1 MHAPPSL
8 LSSLATH
15 GRATLREIG
24 GACLDHPLAGG
35 PHRHKGRI
43 DMASSGKRKTT
54 MAKLAR
60 ESRLRERRVEKKA
73 RKDARRYAA
82 EHPQP
87 EREHDDPSDE
97 SLEEPGPA
105 PSSGASPAA
114 S

>member
-1 MHAPPSL
+1 
-8 LSSLATH
+8 
-15 GRATLREIG
+15 
-24 GACLDHPLAGG
+24 
-35 PHRHKGRI
+35 
-43 DMASSGKRKTT
+43 MASSGKRKTT

-60 ESRLRERRVEKKA
+60 ESRLRERRMEKKA

-97 SLEEPGPA
+97 GLEEPGPA

-114 S
+114 PER

>member
-1 MHAPPSL
+1 
-8 LSSLATH
+8 
-15 GRATLREIG
+15 
-24 GACLDHPLAGG
+24 
-35 PHRHKGRI
+35 
-43 DMASSGKRKTT
+43 MASSGKRKTT

-60 ESRLRERRVEKKA
+60 ESRLRERRMEKKA

-87 EREHDDPSDE
+87 EREHDDPSDV
-97 SLEEPGPA
+97 SLDDPSDVGLQEPGPG

>member
-1 MHAPPSL
+1 MHAPSPL

-24 GACLDHPLAGG
+24 GARLDHPLAGG

-43 DMASSGKRKTT
+43 RMASSGKRKTT

-60 ESRLRERRVEKKA
+60 ESRLRERRMEKKA

-82 EHPQP
+82 EHPP
-87 EREHDDPSDE
+87 LERDHDDPSDE
-97 SLEEPGPA
+97 SHQEPGES
-105 PSSGASPAA
+105 PSGGASAAA